1 MKKNEVRFR
10 IEEIGIIPAVRLSS
24 ADDALFAVEAVASGG
39 IPIVEVTMTVPGAL
53 EVIEN
58 LAHNRPEVIVGA
70 GTVLD
75 IEAARRCLGAG
86 AKFLTSTGLDL
97 EMVDFAVKQEV
108 VVFPGVLTPTEVMMA
123 SKAGAD
129 FVKIFPCSQLGG
141 PAYIKALKAP
151 FPQVPLIASGGV
163 NQRTAAD
170 FIGAG
175 AVAVG
180 IGGDLIQPDAIK
192 CRERDWIRELAHRF
206 VHIVR
211 DARGQSEKRR

>member
-58 LAHNRPEVIVGA
+58 LAHNGLGVIVGA

-86 AKFLTSTGLDL
+86 AMFLTSTGLDL

-170 FIGAG
+170 FIVAG

-180 IGGDLIQPDAIK
+180 IGGDLIQPEAIK

-211 DARGQSEKRR
+211 GARGQSEKRR

>member
-1 MKKNEVRFR
+1 V
-10 IEEIGIIPAVRLSS
+10 
-24 ADDALFAVEAVASGG
+24 
-39 IPIVEVTMTVPGAL
+39 
-53 EVIEN
+53 
-58 LAHNRPEVIVGA
+58 
-70 GTVLD
+70 
-75 IEAARRCLGAG
+75 
-86 AKFLTSTGLDL
+86 FLTSTGLDL

-170 FIGAG
+170 FIVAG

>member
-58 LAHNRPEVIVGA
+58 LAHNRPGVIVGA

-86 AKFLTSTGLDL
+86 AMFLTSTGLDL

-170 FIGAG
+170 FIVAG

-211 DARGQSEKRR
+211 GARGQSEKRR

>member
-1 MKKNEVRFR
+1 MKKSEVRFR

-24 ADDALFAVEAVASGG
+24 AEDALFAVEAVASGG

-108 VVFPGVLTPTEVMMA
+108 VVFPGVLTPTEVIMA

-170 FIGAG
+170 FIAAG

-211 DARGQSEKRR
+211 DARGQSEKR

>member
-24 ADDALFAVEAVASGG
+24 AEDALFAVEAVASGG

-86 AKFLTSTGLDL
+86 AMFLTSTGLDL

-108 VVFPGVLTPTEVMMA
+108 VVFPGVLTPTEVIMA

-141 PAYIKALKAP
+141 PGYIKALKAP

-170 FIGAG
+170 FIVAG

-192 CRERDWIRELAHRF
+192 CREHDWIRELAHRF

-211 DARGQSEKRR
+211 NARGAK

>member
-24 ADDALFAVEAVASGG
+24 AEDALFAVEAVASGG

-86 AKFLTSTGLDL
+86 AMFLTSTGLDL

-108 VVFPGVLTPTEVMMA
+108 VVFPGVLTPTEVIMA

-170 FIGAG
+170 FIVAG

>member
-58 LAHNRPEVIVGA
+58 LAHNGLGVIVGA

-86 AKFLTSTGLDL
+86 AMFLTSTGLDL

-123 SKAGAD
+123 SKAGVD

-170 FIGAG
+170 FIVAG

>member
-1 MKKNEVRFR
+1 MNKNEVRFR

-58 LAHNRPEVIVGA
+58 LAHNGLGVIVGA

-75 IEAARRCLGAG
+75 IEAARRCLDAG
-86 AKFLTSTGLDL
+86 AMFLTSTGLDL

-170 FIGAG
+170 FIVAG

>member
-24 ADDALFAVEAVASGG
+24 AEDALFAVEAVASGG

-86 AKFLTSTGLDL
+86 AMFLTSTGLDL